1 MDDVF
6 LLYFTMSPPLPPIN
20 KQTNKQLTNRGLM
33 DKGVWFIFL
42 LIGINNHRG
51 QIFALTIKKNIGLV
65 VPLGGQKKESN

>member
-33 DKGVWFIFL
+33 DIGG
-42 LIGINNHRG
+42 LIYIPSYWN
-51 QIFALTIKKNIGLV
+51 K
-65 VPLGGQKKESN
+65 